1 MKEFEI
7 IEAIVKE
14 LHRAKSKHPIF
25 PVDRVHQV
33 SIMMEEAGE
42 AVRAANNFNLEN
54 GHISELAT
62 ELIQTAAM
70 CIRTLET
77 ISPSNIKHE
86 STQATR
92 SQENSTKQS

>member
-7 IEAIVKE
+7 IEAIMNEVQ
-14 LHRAKSKHPIF
+14 RAKAKHPIF
-25 PVDRVHQV
+25 PEDRVHQV

-42 AVRAANNFNLEN
+42 AVRAANNYNYEN

-77 ISPSNIKHE
+77 ISPSHIKHE
-86 STQATR
+86 RNQTTSD
-92 SQENSTKQS
+92 QEGAIK

>member
-1 MKEFEI
+1 MNE
-7 IEAIVKE
+7 VQ
-14 LHRAKSKHPIF
+14 RAKAKHPIF
-25 PVDRVHQV
+25 PEDRVHQV

-54 GHISELAT
+54 GHISDLAT

-86 STQATR
+86 RSQAT
-92 SQENSTKQS
+92 SDQEGSTK